1 MAQRAGIVTLA
12 SDSTAGTHVKSRHT
26 GTIDL
31 DRFLPYRLSVLSNL
45 VSGAIAEAY
54 QRRFGLSIPEWR
66 VLAVLAR
73 YPGLSAAEVAERT
86 RMDAVAVSR
95 AVARLLAAGRLRRA
109 TSRDDRRRSV
119 LTVSA
124 AGAAVYREV
133 APIALGYERELLAA
147 LGPEERAAIDRSLE
161 ALTDRAQALAKS
173 ADAAA
178 TGSSGAPSSRRK
190 GAESHAA
197 MPQPQPRARRRT

>member
-1 MAQRAGIVTLA
+1 
-12 SDSTAGTHVKSRHT
+12 VKPPHS

-31 DRFLPYRLSVLSNL
+31 DRFLPYRLSVLTNL
-45 VSGAIAEAY
+45 VSGAIADAY
-54 QRRFGLSIPEWR
+54 QQRFGLSIPEWR

-73 YPGLSAAEVAERT
+73 YPGLSAAEVAGRT

-95 AVARLLAAGRLRRA
+95 AVARLLAAGRLRRT

-147 LGPEERAAIDRSLE
+147 LQPDDRAALE
-161 ALTDRAQALAKS
+161 RVLGLLTARAQSLAE
-173 ADAAA
+173 AVDA
-178 TGSSGAPSSRRK
+178 GPPPP
-190 GAESHAA
+190 
-197 MPQPQPRARRRT
+197 PQPKRGRGAGR

>member
-1 MAQRAGIVTLA
+1 MP
-12 SDSTAGTHVKSRHT
+12 VKPPHP

-45 VSGAIAEAY
+45 VSTAIADAY

-95 AVARLLAAGRLRRA
+95 AVARLIAAGRLRRA

-133 APIALGYERELLAA
+133 APIALGFERDLLAS
-147 LGPEERAAIDRSLE
+147 LNPDERAALDLVLGT
-161 ALTDRAQALAKS
+161 LTTRAQALAETGQ
-173 ADAAA
+173 AAEV
-178 TGSSGAPSSRRK
+178 APARP
-190 GAESHAA
+190 G
-197 MPQPQPRARRRT
+197 RRRRVRR

>member
-1 MAQRAGIVTLA
+1 MKPP
-12 SDSTAGTHVKSRHT
+12 HH

-45 VSGAIAEAY
+45 VSSAIADAY

-73 YPGLSAAEVAERT
+73 YPGLSAAEVADRT

-95 AVARLLAAGRLRRA
+95 AVARLLSAGRLRRA

-133 APIALGYERELLAA
+133 APIALGYERDLVAS
-147 LGPEERAAIDRSLE
+147 LGPDERAALDRVLG
-161 ALTDRAQALAKS
+161 ALTTRAQALAE
-173 ADAAA
+173 
-178 TGSSGAPSSRRK
+178 TG
-190 GAESHAA
+190 HAA
-197 MPQPQPRARRRT
+197 PVAPARPVRRRRAGR